1 MGLFS
6 SLNREQKEAVGLLQ
20 IGTFLEY
27 FDLMLYI
34 HMAVLLNE
42 LFFPKTDPQTAALL
56 TALAFCSTYVM
67 RPIGALIFGWLGD
80 NIGRKSTI
88 IITTIMMS
96 MSCVLM
102 AILPTYAQIGISAAW
117 IVTLCRIVQGM
128 SSMGEIVGAQIYV
141 AETVPRPLSYPAV
154 ATVSISSALGATAAL
169 AVATLVTSFLMNWRI
184 AFWIGAGIALVGAVA
199 RTRLRET
206 PDFLEMKRQQINFAI
221 AELNYHEL
229 HENPK
234 QSLRPSRP
242 NWKEPVAIKTL
253 LSYFFV
259 YCGWPLTFYLAYM
272 YFTPTLK
279 EEFGYSSNDIIMH
292 NFLVSLA
299 SIFSSIGWTVLTYY
313 THPIKIMKIR
323 WIFAFSFWVA
333 LPFLILN
340 LTSSLQ
346 LLLLQML
353 ILCLN
358 FGSLPGEAVFNYHL
372 PIYRRFTL
380 ATFIYAL
387 SRALIYVITSFGLV
401 YLGSYF
407 GTFGMWL
414 ITLPMGIAYL
424 YGILHF
430 EDLERKFGIYPN
442 LCARP
447 PKLANNKLSRIKSLN
462 TQKKGRKKHGPI
474 FIS

>member
-42 LFFPKTDPQTAALL
+42 LFFPKTDPHTAALL

-96 MSCVLM
+96 VSCVIM
-102 AILPTYAQIGISAAW
+102 ALLPTYAQIGISAAW

-141 AETVPRPLSYPAV
+141 AETIPRPLSYPAV
-154 ATVSISSALGATAAL
+154 AIVSISSALGGTAAL
-169 AVATLVTSFLMNWRI
+169 GVATLVTFFLMNWRI

-206 PDFLEMKRQQINFAI
+206 PDFLEMKRKQIKFAI
-221 AELNYHEL
+221 AELNYQEMN
-229 HENPK
+229 ENPK
-234 QSLRPSRP
+234 KPPPRSYPT
-242 NWKEPVAIKTL
+242 WKEPIAIKTL

-259 YCGWPLTFYLAYM
+259 YCGWPLSFYLAYM
-272 YFTPTLK
+272 YFTPILK
-279 EEFGYSSNDIIMH
+279 EDFGYSPNEIIMH

-299 SIFSSIGWTVLTYY
+299 SLVSSTCWTALTYY
-313 THPIKIMKIR
+313 IHPIKIIKVR
-323 WIFAFSFWVA
+323 WVFAFTFWIA
-333 LPFLILN
+333 LPFLVLN

-353 ILCLN
+353 ILTLN

-380 ATFIYAL
+380 ATFLFAL

-401 YLGSYF
+401 YLGSFF
-407 GTFGMWL
+407 GTFGMWV
-414 ITLPMGIAYL
+414 ITLPMGVAYL

-430 EDLERKFGIYPN
+430 ENLERKIGIYPN

-447 PKLANNKLSRIKSLN
+447 SKQENTKLSRMKSLN
-462 TQKKGRKKHGPI
+462 ANKKGRKKNGPI